1 MPTRAKNELDEKLAQ
16 QTKAG
21 KAAQRD
27 AKGQFAPAEAKPNA
41 GGLVSANPVVLSG
54 SGDATQGEGH
64 GRDRDTN
71 GSKSGS

>member
-1 MPTRAKNELDEKLAQ
+1 MPMRGKNKLDEKLDRQ
-16 QTKAG
+16 PKAG

-27 AKGQFAPAEAKPNA
+27 AKGQFAATHADPNA

-64 GRDRDTN
+64 GRDRDTK
-71 GSKSGS
+71 GSKSG

>member
-1 MPTRAKNELDEKLAQ
+1 MPMRAKNKVDEKLDRQA
-16 QTKAG
+16 KVG

-27 AKGQFAPAEAKPNA
+27 AKGQFAPPEAAPNA

-64 GRDRDTN
+64 GRNRDTK
-71 GSKSGS
+71 GPKSG

>member
-1 MPTRAKNELDEKLAQ
+1 MPTRGKNKLDDKLDRQAK
-16 QTKAG
+16 TG

-27 AKGQFAPAEAKPNA
+27 AKGQFASAEADPNA

-64 GRDRDTN
+64 GRDRDTK
-71 GSKSGS
+71 GSKSG